1 MSALGQKQTHAV
13 QQRMSALPPIA
24 TAKADIR
31 KRSCLLYPQKR
42 TCAVHSLMS
51 AKGQKQ
57 TWSSNYPVIHC
68 KPRAGPIWG
77 ERTGFAIPK
86 KITTP
91 CPPHRVESVSSGA
104 PKQLSISCQLF
115 ITQTSPDGLTARS
128 VCICKPPPT

>member
-1 MSALGQKQTHAV
+1 
-13 QQRMSALPPIA
+13 
-24 TAKADIR
+24 
-31 KRSCLLYPQKR
+31 
-42 TCAVHSLMS
+42 MS

-128 VCICKPPPT
+128 VCICRPPPTYPPGGEIWSPVFIPGGQFSVRTPHSCVIG